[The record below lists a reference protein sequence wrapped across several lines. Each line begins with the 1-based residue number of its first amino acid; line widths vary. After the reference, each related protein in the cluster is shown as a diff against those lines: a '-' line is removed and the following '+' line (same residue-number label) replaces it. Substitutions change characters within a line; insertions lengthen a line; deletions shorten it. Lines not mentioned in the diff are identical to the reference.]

1 MEQGQSPID
10 DPVILSKMNDGRDII
25 LRTLRPDD
33 ANLIKTA
40 ISDLSPTSRY
50 FRFFSP
56 APMVP
61 DSVLKKLVEV
71 DGITHIAWAAIC
83 TDCDVE
89 TVIGAVRAVRSD
101 PDAAMAE
108 YSITVL
114 DAYHGLGVA
123 RMLTAAL
130 LVDCLKSGII
140 HLDAHLLSENRA
152 ASALIKS
159 MGALHRESSAGV
171 SDYGLNVQ
179 SALNSLR
186 RDQDVPGVN
195 LVLQQLEG
203 G

>member
-1 MEQGQSPID
+1 MDEGKPPVD
-10 DPVILSKMNDGRDII
+10 DLLIRSKMNDGRDVL

-33 ANLIKTA
+33 AKLIKTA
-40 ISDLSPTSRY
+40 ISDMSPTSRY

-61 DSVLKKLVEV
+61 DSVLKRLVEV
-71 DGITHIAWAAIC
+71 DCITHIAWGAIC
-83 TDCDVE
+83 ADCETE
-89 TVIGAVRAVRSD
+89 TVIGAVRAVRASSD
-101 PDAAMAE
+101 ATTAE

-114 DAYHGLGVA
+114 DDYHGLGVA

-130 LVDCLKSGII
+130 LVDCLKSGIT

-159 MGALHRESSAGV
+159 MGARHRDSSAGV
-171 SDYGLNVQ
+171 SDYRLDVAE
-179 SALNSLR
+179 ALHSLR
-186 RDQDVPGVN
+186 ADKDAPGVD
-195 LVLQQLEG
+195 LLLQQLEG

>member
-1 MEQGQSPID
+1 MEEDHSPMADLGIR
-10 DPVILSKMNDGRDII
+10 STMNDGRAIL

-33 ANLIKTA
+33 VNLIKTA
-40 ISDLSPTSRY
+40 IADLSPTSRY

-61 DSVLKKLVEV
+61 DSVLKRLVEV
-71 DGITHIAWAAIC
+71 DGITHIAWGAIC
-83 TDCDVE
+83 ADCETE
-89 TVIGAVRAVRSD
+89 TVIGAVRAVRAN
-101 PDAAMAE
+101 PDASTAE

-114 DAYHGLGVA
+114 DDYHGLGVA

-130 LVDCLKSGII
+130 LVDCLKSGIT

-171 SDYGLNVQ
+171 SDYRLDVQ
-179 SALNSLR
+179 SALKSLR
-186 RDQDVPGVN
+186 GGKEVPGVT
-195 LVLQQLEG
+195 LLLKILEG